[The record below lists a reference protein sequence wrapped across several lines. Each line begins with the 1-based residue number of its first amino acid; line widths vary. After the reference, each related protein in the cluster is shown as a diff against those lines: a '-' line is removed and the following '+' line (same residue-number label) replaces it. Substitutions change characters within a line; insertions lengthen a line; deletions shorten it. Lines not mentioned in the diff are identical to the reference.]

1 MPFHSKEEITERINL
16 VRRYN
21 SFGLSPKEIQESLL
35 QHFGIQV
42 TVQQIYLDL
51 KEIKKGTY
59 DTFLDNLLDIHYPAI
74 YEQTLLGLSKDI
86 EYFKEFSERKNT
98 DEKLLLKAR
107 NYHARL
113 SIELISTLH
122 KGAVIR
128 AMKQLSVKA
137 KILARDTIQNESMIR
152 RRGPINQITINET
165 KKKVVEF
172 DENLQLIKEEIIEM
186 SPELQKRIE

>member
-122 KGAVIR
+122 KSAVIR

>member
-86 EYFKEFSERKNT
+86 EYFKEFSERKNA

-152 RRGPINQITINET
+152 RRDPINQIAINET

>member
-86 EYFKEFSERKNT
+86 EYFKEFSERKNA

-152 RRGPINQITINET
+152 RRDPINQIAINET

-186 SPELQKRIE
+186 SPELEKRIE

>member
-86 EYFKEFSERKNT
+86 EYFKEFSERKNA

-186 SPELQKRIE
+186 SPELEKRIE